1 MDWQTLVCNLKLSDF
16 FNSAFSKKCDCS
28 IIGAK
33 PLITGCQSCCV
44 HQSGK
49 SKYSEKLTFSHLNC
63 LFRKISKLMV
73 PMGEQQ

>member
-1 MDWQTLVCNLKLSDF
+1 MHSVKNVTVASLVQNLLLQVVSQ
-16 FNSAFSKKCDCS
+16 
-28 IIGAK
+28 G
-33 PLITGCQSCCV
+33 CCV